1 MLRFGLAVSCV
12 VLPRPS
18 RALLVR
24 TFSLKMASPAEMTS
38 KTTASLRKQP
48 FIDGKFHDAEA
59 GTFDVTDPCTGE
71 VSWRRLFA

>member
-1 MLRFGLAVSCV
+1 
-12 VLPRPS
+12 
-18 RALLVR
+18 
-24 TFSLKMASPAEMTS
+24 MTS